1 VRFTGGGSTTTA
13 GDGLRFVTQEPNH
26 DEEHNDR
33 AHRRAWH
40 MTKTRRD
47 PGYVRTAPV
56 GPNRGSECVTDAGQ
70 GRFFPCDSGQ

>member
-1 VRFTGGGSTTTA
+1 MMKSTTIARIVALATFA
-13 GDGLRFVTQEPNH
+13 APAAMARPHGEPS
-26 DEEHNDR
+26 
-33 AHRRAWH
+33 HRSGSH